1 MTVTFVG
8 SGMAMLVKCSLS
20 LRVETNVRVGIWSTC
35 FLSKCYRWKH
45 CRIIIVV
52 SIVASNVSRYG
63 VIICNFNA
71 SLGACKVLLLLYHLR
86 SILNP
91 YFRSRSMDFGPKK
104 YTSPKEVSTS
114 TPALISASKAGQDQ
128 GYHIITSPLFAS
140 I

>member
-52 SIVASNVSRYG
+52 SIVANNVSSYG
-63 VIICNFNA
+63 VVICFLKTFFNNA
-71 SLGACKVLLLLYHLR
+71 LLEPGGLGPDHPLAIHLVLFLLH
-86 SILNP
+86 
-91 YFRSRSMDFGPKK
+91 K
-104 YTSPKEVSTS
+104 
-114 TPALISASKAGQDQ
+114 
-128 GYHIITSPLFAS
+128 
-140 I
+140 